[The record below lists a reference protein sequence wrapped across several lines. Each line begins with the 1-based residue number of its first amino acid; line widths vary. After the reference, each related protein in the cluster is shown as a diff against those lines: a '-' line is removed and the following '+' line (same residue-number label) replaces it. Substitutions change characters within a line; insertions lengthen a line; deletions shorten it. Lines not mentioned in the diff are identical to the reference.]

1 VVRTRKEL
9 PRFFQDTRGEWRQPG
24 VPAMEIFEGVRD
36 ARALTASWEDEYNT
50 QRPHS
55 SLGYQTDLPPLNEAT
70 WGARILG
77 DHTMTMLKR
86 QLKQVMEQVGCER
99 VTDLPKHLVPSSA

>member
-1 VVRTRKEL
+1 M
-9 PRFFQDTRGEWRQPG
+9 PG
-24 VPAMEIFEGVRD
+24 PSLLLGKMNTTPSG
-36 ARALTASWEDEYNT
+36 LTARWVT
-50 QRPHS
+50 R
-55 SLGYQTDLPPLNEAT
+55 LDLPPLNEAN